1 MKPIFRSSSTLLLG
15 LSIWLFLSIFIRY
28 MSVPDEGR
36 YADISRWMFESG
48 DWLIP
53 RINGIPFMHKPP
65 LLHWLTAGLMEIFG
79 AHTWVAR
86 IVPTLSGIIFLIGLF
101 VFTKKYI
108 NERVAQISVAILAT
122 SLLFYGCAEYINH
135 DILVAT
141 WITITVFCFADFILS
156 GKKSILFLG
165 YFACACA
172 FLSKGLIGVL
182 IPGMII
188 LPWMI
193 YIGQWKKIPAT
204 LNPFGLLLF
213 SCIALPW
220 VFIVQ
225 QHYPNFLN
233 YFFIEQQF
241 NRFNSGEFNN
251 KQGWYFYAALLLINF
266 LPILLTNSFKFLN
279 LDLSHQVKKP
289 ILSLL
294 VWWALSVLVF
304 FSIPPS
310 KLMGYILPAIAPF
323 TILFAV
329 MTSRVI
335 ESNKFNKFQIYAF
348 PTLLIILACALI
360 AVPFTIKNNM
370 SFYQVEQNQ
379 IFLVAGI
386 IIFAIVVLVY
396 LFKKGKIKFFT
407 LIFGCAIVF
416 SNMVSFSV
424 KFLDVKSN
432 SHQVN
437 FAQHIPKN
445 VPIVFYNSYFYDVPF
460 ILDLKN
466 QVYIVNNWAKVN
478 TDSAS
483 LELKDGLRFEPNQA
497 QYFWEISQF
506 EQAVKAKQKLVVFA
520 KKGNLKLDPQQTP
533 YQLQQYRNF
542 DVFII
547 N

>member
-1 MKPIFRSSSTLLLG
+1 MKPIFRSSTILLLG
-15 LSIWLFLSIFIRY
+15 LSVWLFLSIFIRP
-28 MSVPDEGR
+28 MSIPDEGR

-53 RINGIPFMHKPP
+53 RINGVPFMHKPP
-65 LLHWLTAGLMEIFG
+65 LLHWLTTGLMEIFG
-79 AHTWVAR
+79 SHIWVAR
-86 IVPTLSGIIFLIGLF
+86 IIPTLSGLMILLGLF
-101 VFTKKYI
+101 LFTKKYI
-108 NERVAQISVAILAT
+108 NERVAQISVAVLAT

-135 DILVAT
+135 DILVAS

-213 SCIALPW
+213 ATIALPW

-225 QHYPNFLN
+225 QHYPDFLN

-251 KQGWYFYAALLLINF
+251 KQGWYFYALLLFINF
-266 LPILLTNSFKFLN
+266 FPIMLASRFKVSVT
-279 LDLSHQVKKP
+279 DIKHHVPKP

-294 VWWALSVLVF
+294 VWWAVSVLVF

-310 KLMGYILPAIAPF
+310 KLMGYILPAIVPF
-323 TILFAV
+323 TLLCSLMINQA
-329 MTSRVI
+329 I
-335 ESNKFNKFQIYAF
+335 ENKKLNTLQIYAF
-348 PTLLIILACALI
+348 PTLLITLACVLV
-360 AVPFTIKNNM
+360 AVPFTVKNNM
-370 SFYQVEQNQ
+370 SFYQAEQNQ
-379 IFLVAGI
+379 FFLVSGAV
-386 IIFAIVVLVY
+386 IFAVILLVS
-396 LFKKGKIKFFT
+396 LFKKHKINFFT
-407 LIFGCAIVF
+407 LVISCAIVF
-416 SNMVSFSV
+416 CNMVSFSV
-424 KFLDVKSN
+424 KLLDVKSN
-432 SHQVN
+432 SNQVD
-437 FAQHIPKN
+437 FVQHIPSD
-445 VPIVFYNSYFYDVPF
+445 VPIVFYNNYYYDVPF
-460 ILDLKN
+460 LLNLKN
-466 QVYIVNNWAKVN
+466 QVYMVNNWAQVK

-483 LELKDGLRFEPNQA
+483 LELKDGLRFEPQQA
-497 QYFWEISQF
+497 QYFWEFAQF
-506 EQAVKAKQKLVVFA
+506 DQALKAKQKLVVFA
-520 KKGNLKLDPQQTP
+520 RKGDLKLDAQQTP
-533 YQLQQYRNF
+533 YQVQHYRNF